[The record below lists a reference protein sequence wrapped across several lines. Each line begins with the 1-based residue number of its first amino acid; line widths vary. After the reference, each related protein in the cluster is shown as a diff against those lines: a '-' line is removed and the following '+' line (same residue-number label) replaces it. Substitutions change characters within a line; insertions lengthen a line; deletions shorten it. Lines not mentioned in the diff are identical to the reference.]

1 MIRKIFWICLVM
13 LLSVQVAAAEPVPIA
28 LELDDISRY
37 KNIGTA
43 QILGEKLNAE
53 LGKKKFVNVMESK
66 VLVEPSDEDVVA
78 EIGELM
84 VFDAVE
90 LPATTETP
98 QNFDGAFYETGGA
111 KYVIRSEVLG
121 LGLTKVDDDT
131 FGIVADIVGTG
142 LSFASKESVQY
153 VGTGIAALG
162 YIQMERTA
170 LAVVTNVQFIDV
182 ANDKVLWQENFI
194 GRAVKHH
201 NAGKNYKNVWA
212 RAYDEAIA
220 DTARRIAKRVNKYV
234 DKVLIKGKTDKSS
247 ASNVKIGGFI
257 GGKIS

>member
-1 MIRKIFWICLVM
+1 MIRKMFLICLVM

-28 LELDDISRY
+28 LELDDTSRH

-53 LGKKKFVNVMESK
+53 LVKKKFVNVVERN
-66 VLVEPSDEDVVA
+66 VLVEPSDEDA
-78 EIGELM
+78 EIGELL

-98 QNFDGAFYETGGA
+98 QNFDGAFYEVSGA

-170 LAVVTNVQFIDV
+170 LAVVVNVQFIDV

-201 NAGKNYKNVWA
+201 NAGKNYKNIWS

-247 ASNVKIGGFI
+247 ASNVKIGGLV
-257 GGKIS
+257 GGSF